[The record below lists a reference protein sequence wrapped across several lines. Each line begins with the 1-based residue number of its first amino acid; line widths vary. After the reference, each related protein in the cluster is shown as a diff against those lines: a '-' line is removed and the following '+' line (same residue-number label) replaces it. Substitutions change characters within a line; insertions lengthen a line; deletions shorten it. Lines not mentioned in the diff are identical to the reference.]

1 MSASTDITLMELFR
15 ASPTRSFLY
24 TLGPLLIAA
33 AQLANSY
40 VNDLA
45 LLYPAAF
52 GAVMIVFSI
61 LITRYH
67 MLELHTVRLEKTWL
81 ANE

>member
-1 MSASTDITLMELFR
+1 MSTSTDIDLMELFR
-15 ASPTRSFLY
+15 TSPTRSFLY

-40 VNDLA
+40 FNDLS

-52 GAVMIVFSI
+52 GAVMVAFSV

-67 MLELHTVRLEKTWL
+67 MLELRTIRLEKTWL
-81 ANE
+81 TNE